1 MKNEFAATGIQT
13 KVHRLEALLTE
24 AKLLSNDIEA
34 DVANLA
40 KDLNVD
46 HTVVMH
52 AFAGLQKT
60 QAAIGGAQGAVAS
73 AHRVL
78 DAIRAK
84 LGLKVTASGAWKD
97 GITGQL
103 QENEEAVA

>member
-1 MKNEFAATGIQT
+1 MKNEFAATAIQT

-34 DVANLA
+34 DVASLA
-40 KDLNVD
+40 KDLKVD
-46 HTVVMH
+46 HTVAMH

-60 QAAIGGAQGAVAS
+60 QVAIGGAQGAVAS

-84 LGLKVTASGAWKD
+84 LGLRVNMSGKWD
-97 GITGQL
+97 EGIVGHLET
-103 QENEEAVA
+103 EVA